1 VQGVLHQAEANAQ
14 AAAAAAAAT
23 AQIPGVVV
31 NGAQ

>member
-1 VQGVLHQAEANAQ
+1 VQGVLHQADANAQ
-14 AAAAAAAAT
+14 AAAAAAAAI